1 MKSIV
6 NVSCGADMRAPGCK
20 FCPQIEDGDDCNMT
34 HGCVH
39 NYRKRN
45 DWCDGDCYLDHLDGS
60 CKELGTLQFHYL
72 FCFVLI
78 KFKMV

>member
-78 KFKMV
+78 S